1 MTKKIALI
9 GRPNVGKSSL
19 FNALL
24 GYRRTI
30 VLDMPGTTMDLVE
43 EKVKWADAKLF
54 DSQGIFSE
62 GDTSVLTNLIEK
74 ADCILFVVD
83 SIAGCTAFDRW
94 IAKEI
99 QMSKKP
105 ALLVINKSDT
115 KASMGEEEFS
125 ELGVPNTLCVSAAHR
140 KNMDL
145 LKEWC
150 LQLVQKEEPKEDVPE
165 PIKVAIIGRPNAGK
179 STLMNRLCAEDVSR
193 VSPEPL
199 TTRDPISHEIPSRDG
214 MIRLIDTAGIRR
226 PRSEKEMVE
235 IFSVQASTRAIR
247 DSDVVLL
254 SIACHEPITDQDM
267 RLLAL
272 IKKEGRPTIILLN
285 FWDKLKADQRK
296 KFLDDSEFTRI
307 ISQYKMLQISGRT
320 GMNTDLILPMARQL
334 YLKSHKRTK
343 TSKLNKIVEKIVA
356 KNPPPT
362 VGVMNFNILYASQV
376 AIDPPTF
383 VFFMN
388 RRGNLPVSYRSY
400 LERQLKAHL
409 GLKSQ
414 TIKVFFRE
422 ARGR

>member
-1 MTKKIALI
+1 MKTIALI

-24 GYRRTI
+24 GFRRTI

-43 EKVKWADAKLF
+43 EKLRWADAKLF

-62 GDTSVLTNLIEK
+62 GDSGVLTKLIEK
-74 ADCILFVVD
+74 ADIILFVVD

-94 IAKEI
+94 IGKEI
-99 QMSKKP
+99 QMAKKP
-105 ALLVINKSDT
+105 TLLVMNKADT
-115 KASMGEEEFS
+115 KASLGEEEFS
-125 ELGVPNTLCVSAAHR
+125 ELGVANSVAVSAAHR

-150 LQLVQKEEPKEDVPE
+150 LQLVQKEAPKEDAPQ

-179 STLMNRLCAEDVSR
+179 STLMNRLCAEEVSR

-199 TTRDPISHEIPSRDG
+199 TTRDPITYEIPSHDG

-235 IFSVQASTRAIR
+235 VFSVQASTRAIR

-267 RLLAL
+267 RLLSL
-272 IKKEGRPTIILLN
+272 IKKEGRPTVILLN
-285 FWDKLKADQRK
+285 FWDKLKAEQRR

-307 ISQYKMLQISGRT
+307 ISQYKLLQISGRT

-334 YLKSHKRTK
+334 YQKSHKRTK
-343 TSKLNKIVEKIVA
+343 TSKLNLIVRKIVA

-383 VFFMN
+383 VFFLN
-388 RRGNLPVSYRSY
+388 RKGSLPVSYRTY
-400 LERQLKAHL
+400 LERQLKSHL

-414 TIKVFFRE
+414 TIRVIFRE
-422 ARGR
+422 AR